1 MLRTCVLCCAV
12 AGLVGLVVGCD
23 GRQESKLP
31 AIHQNESITVYK
43 VRLDELDKKVAD
55 LKARAEKA
63 TGDEK
68 TKLEAKWKESAGK
81 REAFAKKFD
90 AVKAAAED
98 KLEAAKKEAEAALD
112 EFRKAVE

>member
-1 MLRTCVLCCAV
+1 MLRTCALCCAV
-12 AGLVGLVVGCD
+12 SALVGLVVGCD

-31 AIHQNESITVYK
+31 VGHQNEAVTTYK
-43 VRLDELDKKVAD
+43 MRLDELDKKVAD